1 MSIAIWCLLT
11 KHCGPC
17 HRLAIFSDACRSANY
32 KQTRYTFSDKDR
44 GAWHRV
50 FSDISAC
57 PLHLDQALV
66 GFHNAHAAAQE
77 KGCQESDKDRVKFVT
92 VVQLYCHLWG
102 TPVPPPYPPPE
113 CVPGPGDS
121 EKVRQPVTH
130 KSQSWKP
137 FAIFPDPAKQL
148 CSEMF

>member
-32 KQTRYTFSDKDR
+32 KQTRCTFSDKDT
-44 GAWHRV
+44 GAWHGV
-50 FSDISAC
+50 FSHLSAC
-57 PLHLDQALV
+57 FLHLDQALV
-66 GFHNAHAAAQE
+66 GFHNADAAAQK

-92 VVQLYCHLWG
+92 VVQLYCHLRG
-102 TPVPPPYPPPE
+102 TPPSPPE

-121 EKVRQPVTH
+121 EKVRQPVTN
-130 KSQSWKP
+130 KSQSWKHC
-137 FAIFPDPAKQL
+137 A
-148 CSEMF
+148 SS